1 MRKMHWSVYAS
12 GICIVVLL
20 LLLTGYVRVRRK
32 LRESHSRISSLEL
45 LTRIALESL
54 NVLKTFV
61 SPKALMFIAR
71 RQAKTKIDFYDR
83 FEKLMKKHHF
93 DRVKNQ
99 TQREFGEMIVGSLSQ
114 DISAE
119 ALEEIEN
126 LIGFII
132 VSFYKVRF
140 YTATMD
146 EDLITQL
153 DGKMSKLDGLLKQA
167 GR

>member
-1 MRKMHWSVYAS
+1 MGS
-12 GICIVVLL
+12 
-20 LLLTGYVRVRRK
+20 
-32 LRESHSRISSLEL
+32 
-45 LTRIALESL
+45 
-54 NVLKTFV
+54 
-61 SPKALMFIAR
+61 
-71 RQAKTKIDFYDR
+71 QQ
-83 FEKLMKKHHF
+83 HF